1 MLMISL
7 SAVKDGNLDKGE
19 SYLVFLS
26 NNNVIVGVQCI

>member
-19 SYLVFLS
+19 SYLIFLS

>member
-19 SYLVFLS
+19 SYLIFCQITMLSLVF
-26 NNNVIVGVQCI
+26 NV